1 MAKKISKQIKQIFEK
16 RTAILLIVFLL
27 LMAVLAGRL
36 FSLQVLHGEEYAEN
50 FNLAITKNRV
60 LKSSRGNIYD
70 RNGKLLAYN
79 RLSNSVI
86 LEDNGTYASTKEKN
100 LKLNGEIYRLIKLIE
115 ANGDELNDSGFHI
128 YVDETNNFA
137 FDLAEGST
145 SLDRFRAD
153 VYGRSLI
160 DELEPDERAAT
171 ADDVMNFLMD
181 KKNSNCFALNDLA
194 GNYTAEELQEAGL
207 PAELTKTEQLQL
219 VIVRYQLRLTS
230 YQKYVPVTVATDVS
244 DETVAAVK
252 ENQDSFQGVDIQED
266 SVRVYNDAE
275 YFASILGYTGKP
287 SAEELEELQEKNDG
301 YTSNSI
307 IGKAGI
313 EQYMETTLQG
323 TDGSEKLIVN
333 STGKTL
339 YIDEKSRVE
348 PVQGSHVYLT
358 LDSELQKAAYMIL
371 EQKIAGIL
379 IANLQDIK
387 TFDKDKITDNS
398 NIPIPIYD
406 VYTALI
412 ENSVIDITHFKAE
425 DATEREREVQQKFEA
440 KQQEVFSA
448 IQTELTGAQPRA
460 YNDLDEEMQEYMTY
474 IVNTMLMENTKILSS
489 DKIDKSD
496 SVYKAWKEGTI
507 SLKEY
512 LTYAASQNW
521 IDITQI
527 SDEKTYLDSTQVYEA
542 LASYI
547 SETLA
552 QDTVFSKK
560 LYHYMLMDDV
570 LSGYDIC
577 DLLYDQGILNRED
590 ELYRKYDAG
599 ELKPFDLIKEKISSL
614 EITPAQLALDPCS
627 GSVVIVDPDSGE
639 LLACVSY
646 PGYDNNR
653 LANQMDT
660 AYFKKLNSDLS
671 SPFYNKA
678 TQQRTAPGSTFKP
691 VTAAAGLT
699 EGVVDAQTLID
710 CSGLFGEGLV
720 ESTDYIRCTGQ
731 HGPTNLVNGIG
742 QSCNVFFCTTAYRLG
757 LTDENVYSQNQALTT
772 LQNYADM
779 FQLGEKTGI
788 EISETQSK
796 VSTELPLPSAIGQ
809 GNHNYTT
816 VSLARYVAT
825 LQNRGTNYKLTLLDK
840 VTDSENN
847 IVQEFQP
854 SVTGTVELADSTW
867 DLIQQGMQKVIELN
881 FGDLNSAAVKVYG
894 KTGTAQE
901 SEKRANHALFVGFT
915 HGEGQD
921 DIAIAVRIANGYS
934 STNAVMVAK
943 DIINYYYN
951 LEDESSV
958 LSGKA
963 DLEGVTTE
971 QID

>member
-1 MAKKISKQIKQIFEK
+1 MAKKIRKQIKNVFEK

-27 LMAVLAGRL
+27 LMAVLAARL
-36 FSLQVLHGEEYAEN
+36 FSLQILHGEEYAEN

-60 LKSSRGNIYD
+60 IKSSRGNIYD
-70 RNGKLLAYN
+70 RNGNLLAYN

-86 LEDNGTYASTKEKN
+86 LEDNGTYSSTKQKN
-100 LKLNGEIYRLIKLIE
+100 LLLNGEIYRLVKLIE
-115 ANGDELNDSGFHI
+115 ANGDVMSDAGFHI
-128 YVDETNNFA
+128 YVDENNNFA

-153 VYGRSLI
+153 VYGRTRI
-160 DELEPDERAAT
+160 DELKPEERSAT
-171 ADDVMNFLMD
+171 ADDVMDFLMD
-181 KKNSNCFALNDLA
+181 TENSNCFALKDPA
-194 GNYTAEELQEAGL
+194 SNYSQEELQKAGL
-207 PAELTKTEQLQL
+207 PAELTKTEQLQI

-266 SVRVYNDAE
+266 SIRVYNDAE

-287 SAEELEELQEKNDG
+287 SAEELEELQEENDN

-307 IGKAGI
+307 IGKTGI

-339 YIDEKSRVE
+339 YIDEESRVE

-358 LDSELQKAAYMIL
+358 LDAELQKAAYMIL
-371 EQKIAGIL
+371 EQRIAGIL

-387 TFDKDKITDNS
+387 SFDKDQITDNS

-412 ENSVIDITHFKAE
+412 ENSVIDITHFSAE
-425 DATEREREVQQKFEA
+425 DATEMEREVQQKFAA
-440 KQQEVFSA
+440 KQQEVFTE
-448 IQTELTGAQPRA
+448 IQAELTGAQPGV
-460 YNDLDEEMQEYMTY
+460 YNDLDEELQEYMTY

-489 DKIDKSD
+489 DKIDTSD
-496 SVYKAWKEGTI
+496 SVYKSWREGTI
-507 SLKEY
+507 SLKDY

-527 SDEKTYLDSTQVYEA
+527 SDEKTYLDSTQVYAA

-547 SETLA
+547 SENLA
-552 QDTVFSKK
+552 LDDTFSKR
-560 LYHYMLMDDV
+560 LYHYMLMEDT

-590 ELYRKYDAG
+590 EIGQQYEAG
-599 ELKPFDLIKEKISSL
+599 KVKPFDLIKEKISSL

-627 GSVVIVDPDSGE
+627 GSAVIVDPDSGD

-660 AYFKKLNSDLS
+660 AYFRKLNSDLS

-699 EGVVDAQTLID
+699 EGVVDDQTLID
-710 CSGLFGEGLV
+710 CSGIFGEGLV
-720 ESTDYIRCTGQ
+720 ESTDYVRCTGQ
-731 HGPTNLVNGIG
+731 HGPTNIVNGIG
-742 QSCNVFFCTTAYRLG
+742 QSCNVFFCTTAFRLG
-757 LTDENVYSQNQALTT
+757 LTDDNVYSQNKALTT
-772 LQNYADM
+772 LQNYANM

-788 EISETQSK
+788 EISETQSQI
-796 VSTELPLPSAIGQ
+796 STQLPLPSAIGQ

-816 VSLARYVAT
+816 VSLARYAAT
-825 LQNRGTNYKLTLLDK
+825 LENRGTNYKLTLLDK

-847 IVQEFQP
+847 IIQEFDP
-854 SVTGTVELADSTW
+854 SVTGNVELDDSTW
-867 DLIQQGMQKVIELN
+867 DLIQEGMQRVVELN
-881 FGDLNSAAVKVYG
+881 YGNLNSASVKVYG

-915 HGEGQD
+915 RGEGQE
-921 DIAIAVRIANGYS
+921 DIALAVRIANGYS

-963 DLEGVTTE
+963 DLEGVTT
-971 QID
+971 QHID